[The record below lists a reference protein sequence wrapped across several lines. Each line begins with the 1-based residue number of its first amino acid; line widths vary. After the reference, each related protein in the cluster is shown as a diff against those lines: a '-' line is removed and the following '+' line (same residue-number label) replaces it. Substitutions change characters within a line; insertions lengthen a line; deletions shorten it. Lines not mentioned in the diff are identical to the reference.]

1 MSTLSSLSDMIV
13 ILIMVS
19 LTKSGYNTRTRAL
32 FTVTKQFSNLSQV
45 KFLSFLGFVVQH
57 FKFRFQFDNKSIIRG
72 VVVLHKLAKKQSRRI
87 PVHLSLLAV

>member
-1 MSTLSSLSDMIV
+1 MSTLSSLSDVIV

-45 KFLSFLGFVVQH
+45 KFLC
-57 FKFRFQFDNKSIIRG
+57 
-72 VVVLHKLAKKQSRRI
+72 
-87 PVHLSLLAV
+87 LSWALYSNILNSDSNLTIKV